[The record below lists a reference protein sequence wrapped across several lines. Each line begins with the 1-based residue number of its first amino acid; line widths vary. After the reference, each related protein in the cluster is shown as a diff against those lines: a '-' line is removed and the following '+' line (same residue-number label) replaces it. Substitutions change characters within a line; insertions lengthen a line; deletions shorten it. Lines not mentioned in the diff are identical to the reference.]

1 MANTIPNIVV
11 LPDTITNIYTDA
23 GVVAAGIIVGDQINV
38 AMLGQGEAQLYAGP
52 TPPTKIDHASGYR
65 DLTSNEESSN
75 DAGDTGAF
83 IYSLLGCTIN
93 VKAV

>member
-1 MANTIPNIVV
+1 MANTIPNITVQ
-11 LPDTITNIYTDA
+11 PDTVTNIYTDA
-23 GVVAAGIIVGDQINV
+23 GVVAAGIIVGNQINV
-38 AMLGQGEAQLYAGP
+38 AMIGQGEAQLYAGP
-52 TPPTKIDHASGYR
+52 TPPAKIDNASGYR
-65 DLTSNEESSN
+65 DLKANEESSN